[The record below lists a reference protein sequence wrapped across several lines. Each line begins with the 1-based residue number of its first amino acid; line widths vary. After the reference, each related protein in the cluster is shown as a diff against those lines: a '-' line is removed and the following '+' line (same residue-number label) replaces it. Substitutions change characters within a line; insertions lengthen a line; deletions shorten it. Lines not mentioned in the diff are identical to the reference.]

1 MNLWR
6 WSGALFLVFGA
17 ACMVSSQLPV
27 HAGGDK
33 KEPEKGK
40 QEPEK
45 GKQEEKKATDTKDAK
60 DAKGK
65 EEVKTPAPAGAGDAL
80 KLSAFDGKKAPIYQE
95 LKTVTTQKITVQGQ
109 EVNQNQDQTFIV
121 QWTPQDKDKDGNY
134 VVKQQILAVN
144 MKIDIGGNKIAIDT
158 TDPKLPKNPMTDF
171 FQAMLKKDLTFT
183 ISPELKVLKI
193 DGRDDFVTKLS
204 DTNPQMATLLK
215 LILSEDA
222 LRNMAEP
229 TWWALPPANVE
240 KGKTWDKSNK
250 LDLGP
255 IGAYNTN
262 FKFTYE
268 GVNAAKLDEIK
279 IETNM
284 TYAPPTDKKTGLPF
298 TIKAANLKSTSG
310 TGNAKFSREKGRFE
324 SSEVNT
330 VLSGN
335 LTIEV
340 GNQETQ
346 IQLTQDQK
354 STVKTLDANPVAEST
369 KK

>member
-6 WSGALFLVFGA
+6 WFGALFLVIGA
-17 ACMVSSQLPV
+17 ACLLSSQLPV

-33 KEPEKGK
+33 KEPEKTKKDEGK
-40 QEPEK
+40 
-45 GKQEEKKATDTKDAK
+45 
-60 DAKGK
+60 K
-65 EEVKTPAPAGAGDAL
+65 EEAKKDEGKKEETKKEDVKAPAGGAL
-80 KLSAFDGKKAPIYQE
+80 TLSAFDGKKPPMYQE
-95 LKTVTTQKITVQGQ
+95 LKTTTIQKITVQGQ

-121 QWTPQDKDKDGNY
+121 QWTPEDKDKDGNY
-134 VVKQQILAVN
+134 VVKQQILAVI

-158 TDPKLPKNPMTDF
+158 NDPKLPKNPMTDF
-171 FQAMLKKDLTFT
+171 FQAMLKKDLKFT
-183 ISPELKVLKI
+183 ISPDLKVLKI

-215 LILSEDA
+215 LILSENA

-229 TWWALPPANVE
+229 TWWALPPAGAE
-240 KGKTWDKSNK
+240 KGKTWEKSNK

-255 IGAYNTN
+255 IGTYNTN

-268 GVNAAKLDEIK
+268 GTNAAKLDDIK
-279 IETNM
+279 IDTNM

-310 TGNAKFSREKGRFE
+310 TGNAKFNREKGRFE

-330 VLSGN
+330 VLSGT

-346 IQLTQDQK
+346 INLTQDQK
-354 STVKTLDANPVAEST
+354 STVKTLDQNPVAEPT

>member
-1 MNLWR
+1 
-6 WSGALFLVFGA
+6 
-17 ACMVSSQLPV
+17 MVSSQLPV
-27 HAGGDK
+27 QAGGQK
-33 KEPEKGK
+33 QEPEKGK

-183 ISPELKVLKI
+183 ISPELKVLEDRWPRQFRHQTERNQSS
-193 DGRDDFVTKLS
+193 DGHLAD
-204 DTNPQMATLLK
+204 
-215 LILSEDA
+215 LILTSEDA

-255 IGAYNTN
+255 IGAYNRTSSS
-262 FKFTYE
+262 
-268 GVNAAKLDEIK
+268 
-279 IETNM
+279 
-284 TYAPPTDKKTGLPF
+284 PT
-298 TIKAANLKSTSG
+298 KA
-310 TGNAKFSREKGRFE
+310 
-324 SSEVNT
+324 
-330 VLSGN
+330 
-335 LTIEV
+335 
-340 GNQETQ
+340 
-346 IQLTQDQK
+346 
-354 STVKTLDANPVAEST
+354 
-369 KK
+369 